1 MDISR
6 RKFLRTGTVVAL
18 AAGIPLQT
26 IITAS
31 GQQNGASHSSANG
44 FPIPAE
50 VQSDPIF
57 NYTKATFAA
66 HVNSTFQVRSKR
78 TKAVDITLVDVHD
91 SGPVPDQLSAGRE
104 CFSLVFRAQHKIRQ
118 DTYTVEHGA
127 LGTFALLLVPI
138 GKDKKG
144 SYYEAIINRLNP

>member
-18 AAGIPLQT
+18 AAGLPLQT
-26 IITAS
+26 VLSVS
-31 GQQNGASHSSANG
+31 GQGRSDSARG

-50 VQSDPIF
+50 IQSDPIF

-66 HVNSTFQVRSKR
+66 HINSTFQIRSKR
-78 TKAVDITLVDVHD
+78 QKAVDVTLTDVHD
-91 SGPVPDQLSAGRE
+91 SGPVPDQASAGRE
-104 CFSLVFRAQHKIRQ
+104 CFALVFSTQHKLKQ
-118 DTYTVEHGA
+118 DVYTIEHGA

-138 GKDKKG
+138 GKGKKG
-144 SYYEAIINRLNP
+144 LNYEAVINRLNP

>member
-1 MDISR
+1 M
-6 RKFLRTGTVVAL
+6 VVAL

-26 IITAS
+26 LLTVS
-31 GQQNGASHSSANG
+31 GQQSGGSHSSAKG
-44 FPIPAE
+44 FPIPAD

-66 HVNSTFQVRSKR
+66 HINSTFQIKTKR
-78 TKAVDITLVDVHD
+78 TKAVDVTLVDVRD

-104 CFSLVFRAQHKIRQ
+104 CFSLVFRTHQKLQQ
-118 DTYTVEHGA
+118 DTYSIEHGA
-127 LGTFALLLVPI
+127 LGSFALLLVPI

-144 SYYEAIINRLNP
+144 SYYEAIINRLYP